1 MTSDGLKEMLLTFR
15 RVVEGELEMRPEAIN
30 NLMLGGVIAVLE
42 EVRGLGKKIDAQD
55 NSAKAQAKRITKIDH
70 RLIAVGIMAGLA
82 LAAIAAHTGWTW
94 LAAAAVP

>member
-1 MTSDGLKEMLLTFR
+1 MTSNGLKEMLLTFR
-15 RVVEGELEMRPEAIN
+15 RVVEGELEMQPEAIN

-42 EVRGLGKKIDAQD
+42 EVRGLGRKIDAQD
-55 NSAKAQAKRITKIDH
+55 NSTKAQAKQITKIDR

-82 LAAIAAHTGWTW
+82 LAAIATHTGWTW

>member
-1 MTSDGLKEMLLTFR
+1 MTSNGLKEMLLTFR
-15 RVVEGELEMRPEAIN
+15 RVVEGELEMQPEAIST
-30 NLMLGGVIAVLE
+30 LMLGGVIAVLE
-42 EVRGLGKKIDAQD
+42 EVRGLGGKIDAQ
-55 NSAKAQAKRITKIDH
+55 AKSTETQAKRITKIDH